1 MIAATGGTKKYLT
14 ALTGENLSLT
24 ADVGTQ
30 SGGSGEYPGPHALLQ
45 AAFACCMDMTV
56 RMVMDYRNIPYDE
69 VSVSVHLDEDTAGK
83 AIYRYR
89 VDITGDLDD
98 ETKISVIKKATNCP
112 VRKTLLKEIKFVNE
126 TPLLQSENEA

>member
-1 MIAATGGTKKYLT
+1 MITATGGTKKYLT

-24 ADVGTQ
+24 ADVGVQ

-69 VSVSVHLDEDTAGK
+69 VTVSVDLDEDTAGK

-89 VDITGDLDD
+89 VDSTGDMDD

-112 VRKTLLKEIKFVNE
+112 VRKTLLKEIEFSNE
-126 TPLLQSENEA
+126 TPLLQTEQ